1 MVNILVVGDPA
12 MIAASHRPIEQGWMP
27 SPVGHRHQLGGSLL
41 SVGACLGLL
50 LVVTLVSA
58 W

>member
-1 MVNILVVGDPA
+1 

-41 SVGACLGLL
+41 SVGASLGLL